1 MVFPIL
7 MDEAVIK
14 QFDDKDFKGTRV
26 EWDKNDFVRRVNDY
40 YVSARKTHGHAKE
53 SPFTRGSDPPLV
65 AGNAPFV
72 KHLVMANFT
81 VARTFCMELTESNKQ
96 YLCSGY
102 RRNRDDELMV
112 LKRWF
117 PEDKVQPDVGAF
129 CSGYRRNRDDELMVL
144 KRWFPEDKVQ
154 PDVGAFLDIVLYTKE
169 QINAD
174 RVKSHKPPFESDATY
189 YIVAIKAQPL
199 PCVLPLQPEQI
210 LRNAFMRGLAMD
222 RKEYQEAVTFWEK
235 HALVG
240 HTHDEAHAH
249 QVVQLPTPRR

>member
-1 MVFPIL
+1 
-7 MDEAVIK
+7 
-14 QFDDKDFKGTRV
+14 
-26 EWDKNDFVRRVNDY
+26 
-40 YVSARKTHGHAKE
+40 
-53 SPFTRGSDPPLV
+53 
-65 AGNAPFV
+65 
-72 KHLVMANFT
+72 
-81 VARTFCMELTESNKQ
+81 
-96 YLCSGY
+96 
-102 RRNRDDELMV
+102 
-112 LKRWF
+112 
-117 PEDKVQPDVGAF
+117 
-129 CSGYRRNRDDELMVL
+129 VL